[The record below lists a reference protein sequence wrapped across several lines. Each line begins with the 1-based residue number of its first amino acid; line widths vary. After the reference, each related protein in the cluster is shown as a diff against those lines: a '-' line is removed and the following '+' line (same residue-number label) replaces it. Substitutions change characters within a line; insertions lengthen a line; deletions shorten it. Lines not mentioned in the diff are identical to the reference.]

1 MKVISRGGS
10 KLISTLKAIGAELIK
25 LIDRPMYDP
34 RDEIEKLRL
43 KKLTIAANI

>member
-25 LIDRPMYDP
+25 LIEGQCMTLEMRSKNLD
-34 RDEIEKLRL
+34 
-43 KKLTIAANI
+43 